1 MSESDRQSLLTA
13 LTFVNAWSIEHDVD
27 AWMTLASEIQSPR
40 EWEQLATS
48 LAHLAYL
55 LAGRVGN
62 NENMNADQV
71 LRELTEALGEEE
83 TDGMVS

>member
-13 LTFVNAWSIEHDVD
+13 LTFVNAWSIERDVD
-27 AWMTLASEIQSPR
+27 AWMQLASDIHSPR

-55 LAGRVGN
+55 LAGRVGV
-62 NENMNADQV
+62 NENTNADQV
-71 LRELTEALGEEE
+71 LRELTEALAEDE
-83 TDGMVS
+83 TDGMAS